1 MTDVNPPRRRRAT
14 QARSKATVQ
23 KILDATTALI
33 VERGARGVTMSEIA
47 RRADLVIGSLYQYF
61 TDRSAI
67 YRAVLIRHNA
77 EARTL
82 LHHFVSQARTLDE
95 FIDALN
101 ALFDSYFE
109 LLQRDR
115 LVIGLWE
122 IVQTDPQL
130 MALDVEDSLQNARYI
145 ARVSAP
151 MLPGIEEARL
161 VAANALLIQ
170 YSLYAGRIARE
181 LPPEIACEVPA
192 LYKAMLSQLFRQT
205 LAPEET

>member
-14 QARSKATVQ
+14 QARSKASVQ

-33 VERGARGVTMSEIA
+33 VERGAQGVTMSEIA

-67 YRAVLIRHNA
+67 YRAILIRHNA

-82 LHHFVSQARTLDE
+82 LHHFVSEARTLDE
-95 FIDALN
+95 LIDALN

-122 IVQTDPQL
+122 IVQTDPIR
-130 MALDVEDSLQNARYI
+130 N
-145 ARVSAP
+145 
-151 MLPGIEEARL
+151 
-161 VAANALLIQ
+161 
-170 YSLYAGRIARE
+170 
-181 LPPEIACEVPA
+181 
-192 LYKAMLSQLFRQT
+192 
-205 LAPEET
+205 